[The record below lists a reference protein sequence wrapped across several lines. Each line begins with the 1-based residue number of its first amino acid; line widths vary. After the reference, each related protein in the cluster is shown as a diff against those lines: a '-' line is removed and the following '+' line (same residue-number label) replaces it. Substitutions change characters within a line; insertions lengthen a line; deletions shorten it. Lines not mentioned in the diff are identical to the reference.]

1 MKGKNSK
8 IYKLTSSAPSLTKRR
23 IELLHPV
30 WNNIIIIISLL
41 LQARRSSYQFVL
53 LSIGFSKI
61 GDIKKLKI
69 CMLYLFFF
77 IAIC

>member
-41 LQARRSSYQFVL
+41 LQEKDSTLESSL
-53 LSIGFSKI
+53 E
-61 GDIKKLKI
+61 
-69 CMLYLFFF
+69 
-77 IAIC
+77 